1 MVKIIFLLKN
11 AAVPRSGGR
20 PVISIDSSKRPR
32 GTKGLVFE
40 NQKEDHRAQVNM
52 AIVVGMRTE
61 GSAGDRSQATLRS
74 L

>member
-1 MVKIIFLLKN
+1 MEIIFLLKN

-20 PVISIDSSKRPR
+20 AVISIDSSKRPR

-52 AIVVGMRTE
+52 GIVVGTRTE
-61 GSAGDRSQATLRS
+61 GQQGTGHRPL
-74 L
+74 